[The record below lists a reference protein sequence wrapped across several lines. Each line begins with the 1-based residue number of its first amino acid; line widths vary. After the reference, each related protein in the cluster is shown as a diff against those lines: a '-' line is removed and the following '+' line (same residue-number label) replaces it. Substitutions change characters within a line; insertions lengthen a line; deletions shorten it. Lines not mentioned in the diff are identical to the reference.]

1 MSENVV
7 ITGGARGLGLFL
19 VEQYLRRGARVFA
32 LNRGG
37 ETPPGLAAMGA
48 GGLRVLACDVTQE
61 AQVRGAAQEVAK
73 AAGSVDLLVNNAAIY
88 QEKPFTESNEF
99 DADVARRTFDVNAV
113 GPLLVTKHFL
123 PLVLAGKGKTIVNV
137 SSEAGSISTCWRDRE
152 YAYCMS
158 KAALNMQ
165 SAILQNRVKPQGVKV
180 LAIHPGW
187 MRTEMGG
194 PDAELDPA
202 ETARVLVATID
213 ANRALE
219 RPIYID
225 YRGQPMSW

>member
-1 MSENVV
+1 MFESVV
-7 ITGGARGLGLFL
+7 ITGGARGLGRFL

-37 ETPPGLAAMGA
+37 EQPPELSALGPGTV
-48 GGLRVLACDVTQE
+48 RVLACDVTQE
-61 AQVRGAAQEVAK
+61 EQVRRAAQEVAR
-73 AAGSVDLLVNNAAIY
+73 AAGSLDLLVNNAAIY

-123 PLVLAGKGKTIVNV
+123 ALVLAGKGKTIVNV

-152 YAYCMS
+152 YGYCMS

-165 SAILQNRVKPQGVKV
+165 SAILQNRVRPQGVKV

-187 MRTEMGG
+187 MRTDMGG
-194 PDAELDPA
+194 SEAELDPA

-219 RPIYID
+219 KPVYID
-225 YRGQPMSW
+225 HRGTSMTW